1 MKRKKIMLIAALSAV
16 VALFA
21 FSAAAC
27 KKNKGN
33 VAGELT
39 FRHFEATAT
48 AELGEMFLLNSN
60 NAVDG
65 SGNEY
70 TPTITVTRGG
80 TDITDKVNDYRLKV
94 DSLDPFSV
102 RYRFAYKGTSVDFVT
117 EVTVTDNSAPSIQL
131 GETLPEEL
139 GYMETLT
146 LPEITVTDT
155 SGEVITPAVSVY
167 SNYETAETLIEG
179 NGGSYVM
186 PDGARR
192 AIVVITAT
200 DSSGN
205 VGELKEE
212 IRVKHKNEIAD
223 DAVTGIL
230 KGLDASGSNL
240 CGAEGI
246 RTLYYADDEGHEV
259 LRFEVEPG
267 AVVPAPPKVVINCD
281 EQPTRA
287 LVKVDMYFE
296 NIHGWKSITLQKGG
310 SSAAGEFGHNLGNY
324 EAGEWV
330 HIEHNFTVTAAD
342 KTHDPAGNFDSIL
355 FTYAAA
361 GYGAEV
367 DEAHTPY
374 TGTVLDP
381 NKLMAIEIK
390 NLVIE
395 PLPEEEELPE
405 ELGLLRNIGN
415 IGNIDANYPF
425 HEVRAGN
432 IDGSPALEIVI
443 PAGTRLA
450 DAEGKT
456 TTTAAGAVTFDID
469 LKQEFPIGSVVKFAF
484 ETENMNL
491 YAAVTG
497 YGTIDEHTASVT
509 SDATVTRKYA
519 FVATK
524 QNANSAAASVNTFS
538 KLLFY
543 LELNHDRLGTN
554 LNDDITLKN
563 DVKIRLA
570 DLEIITPDKLGDVE
584 GLLGIEMGSDSTFI
598 TAGTKLEI
606 VTTGDTDQKTWL
618 QFTIPGSELGTHASS
633 ASLWFVLAGKYAA
646 GTVIKFEWET
656 ENLPLVVAVQGF
668 DGTTKPV
675 TAQDTS
681 SVWNVN
687 SANITTTAAANP
699 QSIEFNHLQ
708 LWFNPS
714 RTEPAPQADLSQNII
729 IRIRTLT
736 FEAAAPPE
744 PGLTIDGIE
753 ADASSPVLLMS
764 GATIEQGKLSDGET
778 DCFVITVTRKVWYE
792 ATGNGNSWQ
801 GHTILAFKLGRDYA
815 KAHAQVKIEYSGLQE
830 WSGSALALKWDG
842 YSNNFSTQS
851 AGFTGY
857 NDATV
862 TLDKTFD
869 DKVINGLEFEFL
881 RADYT
886 PDVTPDDENIVIKI
900 AITVSEAEE

>member
-1 MKRKKIMLIAALSAV
+1 MKRRKIMLIAAVSAV

-139 GYMETLT
+139 GYRETLT

-246 RTLYYADDEGHEV
+246 RKLYYTDDEGQEV

-267 AVVPAPPKVVINCD
+267 AVVPAPPKVVINCA
-281 EQPTRA
+281 EQTTRA

-330 HIEHNFTVTAAD
+330 HIEHNFTVTAND
-342 KTHDPAGNFDSIL
+342 GKYDPDGKFDSIL
-355 FTYAAA
+355 FTYAAT
-361 GYGAEV
+361 GYGPA
-367 DEAHTPY
+367 

-395 PLPEEEELPE
+395 PLPEE
-405 ELGLLRNIGN
+405 LGLLRNMGTSGSIGS
-415 IGNIDANYPF
+415 IGLNYPNY
-425 HEVRAGN
+425 EIGVST
-432 IDGSPALEIVI
+432 IDDSPALEIVI

-456 TTTAAGAVTFDID
+456 TATAAGAVTFDIN
-469 LKQEFPIGSVVKFAF
+469 LQQEFPIGSVVKFAF

-497 YGTIDEHTASVT
+497 YGTMGEHTASVT

-524 QNANSAAASVNTFS
+524 QNANSADASVNTFS

-543 LELNHDRLGTN
+543 LELNHDRQGTN
-554 LNDDITLKN
+554 LNEDITLIN

-606 VTTGDTDQKTWL
+606 VTTGDTEQKTWL
-618 QFTIPGSELGTHASS
+618 QFTILGSELGAHAND
-633 ASLWFVLAGKYAA
+633 ASLWFVLAERYAA

-656 ENLPLVVAVQGF
+656 ENLPLAVAVQGF

-681 SVWNVN
+681 VWNAN

-699 QSIEFNHLQ
+699 QSTEFNHLQ

-778 DCFVITVTRKVWYE
+778 DCFVITVTKKAWYE
-792 ATGNGNSWQ
+792 ATGNGNSWS
-801 GHTILAFKLGRDYA
+801 GHTILAFKLGKDYA
-815 KAHAQVKIEYSGLQE
+815 KAHAQVKIEYSGLQV

-842 YSNNFSTQS
+842 YSNSFGTLDK
-851 AGFTGY
+851 GFTGY
-857 NDATV
+857 NDETV
-862 TLDKTFD
+862 TLDETFD

-886 PDVTPDDENIVIKI
+886 PDVTQDDENIVIKI